1 VHKIEEMICNIERH
15 SDDDEYSNG
24 ELTKY
29 KKMIRDSNKSF
40 YHVCVVQYT
49 RLFVMVKFF

>member
-24 ELTKY
+24 KLTKY

-40 YHVCVVQYT
+40 YHVCAVQYT